1 MQGRYPT
8 WGVPRAGSLGAMS
21 VAWRKH
27 FWIAVG
33 LMFVSL
39 ASIRLADESVARLMH
54 AHRGWSTAAGWVA
67 ELGDS
72 VYWFIAFGSG
82 FVVFHLRR
90 AHDAARWCFL
100 AIASLAAS
108 GIASGI
114 MKATLARWRPR
125 AFVADGAFN
134 GESGFGFPAFVIE
147 HVRNSYPSGHA
158 TTAFTLAA
166 LATLKW
172 PRAVALWVVLG
183 AVVAGSRVVQN
194 SHWLGDTLAGSALG
208 WATPWIV
215 MAFWRARWPASAP
228 LQRSGATAYSMTS
241 TTRPLL

>member
-1 MQGRYPT
+1 MD
-8 WGVPRAGSLGAMS
+8 RAGSLVGMS
-21 VAWRKH
+21 VSWRKH
-27 FWIAVG
+27 LWIALG
-33 LMFVSL
+33 LVIVSL
-39 ASIRLADESVARLMH
+39 ASIQLADESVARFVH
-54 AHRGWSTAAGWVA
+54 AHRGWSTAAAWIA

-72 VYWFIAFGSG
+72 LYWFIAFGIR
-82 FVVFHLRR
+82 FVVFYLRR

-108 GIASGI
+108 GIVSGI
-114 MKATLARWRPR
+114 LKATLARWRPR

-134 GESGFGFPAFVIE
+134 GESGFGFPVFIIE

-172 PRAVALWVVLG
+172 PRLTALWVVLG

-194 SHWLGDTLAGSALG
+194 SHWLGDMLAGSALG
-208 WATPWIV
+208 WVTPWIV
-215 MAFWRARWPASAP
+215 MALWRARWPASAP

>member
-1 MQGRYPT
+1 
-8 WGVPRAGSLGAMS
+8 MS

-27 FWIAVG
+27 LWIA
-33 LMFVSL
+33 LALAILSL
-39 ASIRLADESVARLMH
+39 ASIRLADEPVARFMF
-54 AHRGWSTAAGWVA
+54 AHRGWSKAASWMA

-72 VYWFIAFGSG
+72 LYWFIAFGIG
-82 FVVFHLRR
+82 FVVFHFRR

-108 GIASGI
+108 GIVSGI
-114 MKATLARWRPR
+114 LKATLARWRPR

-134 GESGFGFPAFVIE
+134 GDSGFGFPDFIIE

-158 TTAFTLAA
+158 TTALTLAA

-172 PRAVALWVVLG
+172 PRLTALWVALG
-183 AVVAGSRVVQN
+183 ALVAASRVVQN
-194 SHWLGDTLAGSALG
+194 SHWLSDVLAGSALG
-208 WATPWIV
+208 WSTPWIV

-228 LQRSGATAYSMTS
+228 VQRVGTTA
-241 TTRPLL
+241 

>member
-1 MQGRYPT
+1 MD
-8 WGVPRAGSLGAMS
+8 RAGSLRVMP

-27 FWIAVG
+27 LWIALG
-33 LMFVSL
+33 LVIVSL
-39 ASIRLADESVARLMH
+39 ASVRLADESVARFVH
-54 AHRGWSTAAGWVA
+54 DHRGWSTAAAWIA
-67 ELGDS
+67 EFGDS
-72 VYWFIAFGSG
+72 LYWFIALGIGFG
-82 FVVFHLRR
+82 VFHLRR

-108 GIASGI
+108 GIVSGI

-134 GESGFGFPAFVIE
+134 GESGFGFPAFIVE

-172 PRAVALWVVLG
+172 PRLAALWVMMG
-183 AVVAGSRVVQN
+183 AVVAASRVVQN
-194 SHWLGDTLAGSALG
+194 SHWLGDMLAGSALG

-215 MAFWRARWPASAP
+215 MSFWRARWPASAP
-228 LQRSGATAYSMTS
+228 VQRAGATAESITS
-241 TTRPLL
+241 TIRPLL